1 MSRLF
6 EAIPSEEELAAEK
19 TVAQFAV
26 EGFGAPDVP
35 ESGGESFDAPDE
47 DGGDGDGGEVGDTG
61 DECADAGDVGE

>member
-19 TVAQFAV
+19 TVAQFAG
-26 EGFGAPDVP
+26 EGFGAPDVA

-47 DGGDGDGGEVGDTG
+47 DGGD
-61 DECADAGDVGE
+61 VGE

>member
-19 TVAQFAV
+19 TVAQFAG
-26 EGFGAPDVP
+26 EGFGAPD
-35 ESGGESFDAPDE
+35 EG
-47 DGGDGDGGEVGDTG
+47 GGDGDDGEVGDTG